1 MTDQRYKAIKS
12 LINSKSIT
20 TLSEVF
26 TIVPFSIV
34 RQDMKINYNTLR
46 RRVYSG
52 HTLTVKDIV
61 ALASLFE
68 VDPADILKLAINET
82 ASKSKTKKSR

>member
-1 MTDQRYKAIKS
+1 
-12 LINSKSIT
+12 
-20 TLSEVF
+20 
-26 TIVPFSIV
+26 
-34 RQDMKINYNTLR
+34 MKINYNTLR

-68 VDPADILKLAINET
+68 VDPTEILKLAINET
-82 ASKSKTKKSR
+82 AIKSKTKKSR